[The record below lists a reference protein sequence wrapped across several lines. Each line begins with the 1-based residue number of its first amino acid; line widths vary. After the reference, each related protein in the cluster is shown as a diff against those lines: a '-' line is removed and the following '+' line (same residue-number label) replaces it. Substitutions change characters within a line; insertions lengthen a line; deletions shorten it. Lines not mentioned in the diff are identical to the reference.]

1 MQISWEYL
9 FVYFFESIGIFM
21 SVFFFLQYYILRRKE
36 YLYYATYLMLL
47 AIYSFVALPEYYF
60 TLNPNDPEAVYAYD
74 LFKRPV
80 QYLSSTAYTLF
91 VIYYLGLNDIK
102 GKLRIIFRT
111 LLYVYVTAAL
121 LSFVLNYF
129 RVAYNPYYFLFSLI
143 LLPVQLYVLVS
154 LFRNRIPYSGYII
167 WGSIITIMG
176 SVSSLLLTIY
186 VSNYPAGH
194 PIRELNIF
202 MPAQFC
208 ILIDMFLYA
217 IALQKKI
224 ADNERSLINAAYQRQ
239 QAILLE
245 RERIIADL
253 HDDVG
258 GGLSSIRMMSD
269 LMVRQQTAPEKQAH
283 FAEKISKTSREIA
296 QRMHTIIWSLNEEN
310 DKLDNFI
317 EYVRQF
323 GMSYFENSNVS
334 FTYELLSPDLP
345 SVQIN
350 GTLRKNLFLVIK
362 EAFHNILKHA
372 EASKAVFQLKLDKQI
387 LSIRII
393 DNGKG
398 IPPQIWNDTHN
409 FGNGLKNM
417 HNRMQEVGGSIRF
430 TDGPGTQIEITVT
443 IQ

>member
-21 SVFFFLQYYILRRKE
+21 SAFFFLQFYILRRKE
-36 YLYYATYLMLL
+36 YLYYAAYLLLL

-111 LLYVYVTAAL
+111 LLYIYVLAAL
-121 LSFVLNYF
+121 VSFVLNYF
-129 RVAYNPYYFLFSLI
+129 RIAYNPYYFLFSLI

-186 VSNYPAGH
+186 ANGYPLGH
-194 PIRELNIF
+194 PIRQLNIF

-224 ADNERSLINAAYQRQ
+224 ADNEKSLINAAYQRQ

-269 LMVRQQTAPEKQAH
+269 LMVRQQAAPEKQAH

-323 GMSYFENSNVS
+323 GMSYFENSDVHFS
-334 FTYELLSPDLP
+334 YELLTPDLP
-345 SVQIN
+345 AVQIN

-372 EASKAVFQLKLDKQI
+372 EAGKAVFQLLLDKQT
-387 LSIRII
+387 LTIRII
-393 DNGKG
+393 DNGRG
-398 IPPQIWNDTHN
+398 IPPEIWDDPHN

-417 HNRMQEVGGSIRF
+417 HNRIQEVGGSIRF
-430 TDGPGTQIEITVT
+430 SSGIGTSIEIIVT